1 MDNQIAISRI
11 KQGDPGGLEYIVQ
24 TYQVQAVYAAYLI
37 VQDHS
42 LAEEIAQSAFVRV
55 VEKIDQFD
63 EQRPFAPWFFKI
75 VSNAAVKAAVKQARF
90 TGWDDESG
98 TDSGIL
104 ADWLVD
110 PQPLPE
116 KLLEIKETREV
127 VEAALR
133 RLTPQQRAT
142 VVMRYYLEMSE
153 ADMVARFDRP
163 LSTIKW
169 WLRSARERIG
179 VLLKE
184 AGYFEDRD

>member
-1 MDNQIAISRI
+1 MEDQIAISRI
-11 KQGDPGGLEYIVQ
+11 KQGDPGGLEYLVN

-63 EQRPFAPWFFKI
+63 EGRPFAPWFFTI
-75 VSNAAVKAAVKQARF
+75 VTNAAVKAAKKQARF
-90 TGWDDESG
+90 SGLDEEAG
-98 TDSGIL
+98 EGGGAL
-104 ADWLVD
+104 AAWLVD

-116 KLLEIKETREV
+116 KLVEIEESAEV

-133 RLTPQQRAT
+133 QLTPEQRAS

-153 ADMVARFDRP
+153 ADMVARFKKP
-163 LSTIKW
+163 LSTVKW
-169 WLRSARERIG
+169 WLRSARKRIG
-179 VLLKE
+179 ALLQE
-184 AGYFEDRD
+184 TRYFEDHE